1 MPGYGAPKTYIC
13 HVKNQRNMIIIKS
26 KKCKLEKLKKDY
38 PGAIIHDVTSHATD
52 EFIKFS
58 PFYPHG
64 GIPVPFTPNM
74 TAMSVESVWQGLKDY
89 DSVGIDTSVFRN
101 ATMKDIK
108 RTKRKYGNVKGHR
121 KGVNGTEHLGYI
133 EARKEIYVPTY
144 KWMLDHKVRSLV
156 EKLREESANNTVILL
171 DYDTNPDVEKRD
183 SPLSHASLI
192 KAYIEGNY
200 PNYGNDDNAPE
211 PVEEVQDYDFSVGD
225 KVTHPV
231 FGDGVVK
238 TLSRDRITVSFDK
251 VGEKLL
257 ALRICKLELRT

>member
-1 MPGYGAPKTYIC
+1 
-13 HVKNQRNMIIIKS
+13 MIIIKS
-26 KKCKLEKLKKDY
+26 KKCKLEKLKNDY
-38 PGAIIHDVTSHATD
+38 PGAIIHDVTSHAID

-74 TAMSVESVWQGLKDY
+74 TAMSVESIWQGLKDY

-171 DYDTNPDVEKRD
+171 DYDTNPDVETRD

-192 KAYIEGNY
+192 KAYIEGAY

-211 PVEEVQDYDFSVGD
+211 PVEEVQNYNFSVGD

-231 FGDGVVK
+231 FGDGIVK

>member
-1 MPGYGAPKTYIC
+1 MAQLVLIFAIL
-13 HVKNQRNMIIIKS
+13 KNQNHMIIVESKRKKIENIK
-26 KKCKLEKLKKDY
+26 KNY
-38 PGAIIHDVTSHATD
+38 PDAIIHDVTSHSTD

-74 TAMSVESVWQGLKDY
+74 TAMSVESIWQGLKDY

-101 ATMKDIK
+101 GTMRDIK

-121 KGVNGTEHLGYI
+121 KGVFGKEHLGYI

-144 KWMLDHKVRSLV
+144 KWMLDHKVRYLV
-156 EKLREESANNTVILL
+156 ERLKKESIDHTVVLL
-171 DYDTNPDVEKRD
+171 DYDTNPDVENRN

-192 KAYIEGNY
+192 KAYVEGYY
-200 PNYGNDDNAPE
+200 PNYGDSDKTLK
-211 PVEEVQDYDFSVGD
+211 PVEEDPVSVFSLGD
-225 KVTHPV
+225 KVKHPV
-231 FGDGVVK
+231 FGEGVVK
-238 TLSRDRITVSFDK
+238 ALSEDRIIVTFNK

-257 ALRICKLELRT
+257 ARCICKLEKK